1 MDDIHA
7 RIDQMAAR
15 LALLE
20 RQVEALAGQTLPAE
34 SLWRGQPALRPDRQ
48 PATAACTGS
57 RACRQADFETPWFS
71 YWAEALGAH
80 PAYHRKL
87 WEVVYICQ
95 ALHERGLLTEGRRG
109 LGFGVGREPLAA
121 LFAARGCQITATDQA
136 PEAAAETGWAD
147 SGQHAVGKRALER
160 PDICAIDR
168 FEQAVTF
175 RPVDMNAVPD
185 DLTGYD
191 FCWSAC
197 ALEHLGSLRAGEDF
211 IARSLETR
219 RPGGVAVHTTEL
231 NLTSDTDTL
240 ASGGTVLYRRCDLE
254 TLAERLTRAGHTVA
268 PLNLAA
274 EEGPI
279 DRYIDIPPYRNDP
292 HLRLAVAGYVTTSV
306 GLIITRS
313 R

>member
-109 LGFGVGREPLAA
+109 LGFGVGREPLAC
-121 LFAARGCQITATDQA
+121 LRLGGVRSPRRTRLPKPPQ
-136 PEAAAETGWAD
+136 
-147 SGQHAVGKRALER
+147 R
-160 PDICAIDR
+160 PDG
-168 FEQAVTF
+168 
-175 RPVDMNAVPD
+175 P
-185 DLTGYD
+185 
-191 FCWSAC
+191 
-197 ALEHLGSLRAGEDF
+197 
-211 IARSLETR
+211 
-219 RPGGVAVHTTEL
+219 
-231 NLTSDTDTL
+231 
-240 ASGGTVLYRRCDLE
+240 
-254 TLAERLTRAGHTVA
+254 TRASTPSASA
-268 PLNLAA
+268 PSNA
-274 EEGPI
+274 P
-279 DRYIDIPPYRNDP
+279 
-292 HLRLAVAGYVTTSV
+292 TSV
-306 GLIITRS
+306 PSTGSNR